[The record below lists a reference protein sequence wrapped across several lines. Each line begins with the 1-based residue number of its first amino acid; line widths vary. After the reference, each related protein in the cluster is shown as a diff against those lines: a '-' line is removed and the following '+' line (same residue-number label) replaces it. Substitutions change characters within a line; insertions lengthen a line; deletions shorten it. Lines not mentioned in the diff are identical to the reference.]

1 MEFWQLIAEIW
12 ENDIV
17 LIFFL
22 IIAAVFLL
30 SVFGPHTGRLAA
42 LAGHGP
48 TLCTTLGVLG
58 TFTGIFLGL
67 LEFDVAEIDAS
78 VPELLAG
85 LKIAFS
91 TSIVGLGA
99 AVLLRI
105 FAPMVR
111 SRPDAESETTPEVI
125 HQTLRHIDDT
135 ISQAADRQVT
145 VLGELRNAISADSD
159 SSLMTQTKMLR
170 MSVEDGNREMISEF
184 KQFAE
189 KMAENNSQAL
199 IEALEKVIR
208 DFNTQLNEQFGENFK
223 ELNRAVGALLEWQEQ
238 YRSHVETMEER
249 IEAAVNA
256 LQTSEIALR
265 AIATH
270 AARIPDAFTELHK
283 LLTGFT
289 AAVETLQKSLQD
301 HGAAAEELNA
311 HLKAIADLKDRA
323 LEAFPTIEKNIELLT
338 MHLTNTIESHTNII
352 TNSAQDMQRQHQEQ
366 LRHVQQL
373 IESEFQEFDQ
383 RMQQELVRVF
393 ELMGQQLAS
402 ISEKFA
408 EDYVPLTEKLRAL
421 LNAVERGTR

>member
-1 MEFWQLIAEIW
+1 MESWQLIAEIW
-12 ENDIV
+12 ENYIALV
-17 LIFFL
+17 FSL
-22 IIAAVFLL
+22 IIAAVFLVSL
-30 SVFGPHTGRLAA
+30 FGPRTGRLAA
-42 LAGHGP
+42 LTGHGP

-184 KQFAE
+184 KQFAKE
-189 KMAENNSQAL
+189 MAKNNSQAL
-199 IEALEKVIR
+199 IEALKEVIR
-208 DFNTQLNEQFGENFK
+208 EFNTLLDEQIGENFK
-223 ELNRAVGALLEWQEQ
+223 QLNQAVKALLEWQER
-238 YRSHVETMEER
+238 YKSHVETMEGR

-256 LQTSEIALR
+256 LQTSEAALR
-265 AIATH
+265 DIAAH
-270 AARIPDAFTELHK
+270 ASRIPEALAELHT

-301 HGAAAEELNA
+301 HGAAAQELNA

-323 LEAFPTIEKNIELLT
+323 LEAFPTIENNIALLT
-338 MHLTNTIESHTNII
+338 ATLKNTIDEHTVTIN
-352 TNSAQDMQRQHQEQ
+352 NSANAMQRQHQEQ
-366 LRHVQQL
+366 VRQTQEMIAEKFQSFDEQMQEEMTRSIEAMGQHLASLSEKLATDYGPL
-373 IESEFQEFDQ
+373 IERFRE
-383 RMQQELVRVF
+383 
-393 ELMGQQLAS
+393 
-402 ISEKFA
+402 
-408 EDYVPLTEKLRAL
+408 L
-421 LNAVERGTR
+421 LNAVEQGRR